1 LGRRATTTAD
11 SLAGARLVWWAFV
24 GLILPGLLWIA
35 AVWQL
40 GQSLGELAACGVGL
54 LAWLLLLLVVRA
66 MMTVSKWR
74 LLRTARQGRNDQ
86 RAGMR

>member
-35 AVWQL
+35 AVWQFSR
-40 GQSLGELAACGVGL
+40 SLGELAACSVGL
-54 LAWLLLLLVVRA
+54 LAWLLLLVVVRA
-66 MMTVSKWR
+66 MMTVPKWR
-74 LLRTARQGRNDQ
+74 ILRTARQRWNAQ